1 MPDEVTP
8 ERVAT
13 IAASARVPVDAIAA
27 GRVARAVN
35 PTVTRFAAERI
46 NLSMEIE
53 PATFIVMAR
62 GEIKQ

>member
-35 PTVTRFAAERI
+35 PTVTRFAAEKI